1 MKSDSSDSIEIK
13 RTWVAQIL
21 EEGIKEKYN
30 DKKIQFTFKSE
41 SDKFTLC
48 VSFFSLWLLILLGSR
63 SLEEVEINQF

>member
-41 SDKFTLC
+41 SDKFTLF
-48 VSFFSLWLLILLGSR
+48 VSFFSLWLLILLGSG
-63 SLEEVEINQF
+63 SLEEIEINQF

>member
-1 MKSDSSDSIEIK
+1 MKSDSSDSIETK

-30 DKKIQFTFKSE
+30 DKKFRFTFKSE

-48 VSFFSLWLLILLGSR
+48 VSFFSLWLLILLGSG
-63 SLEEVEINQF
+63 SLEEIEINQF